1 MATQDHCNSKKI
13 RPWILSSADESDRLP
28 RQNREAPGRA
38 SHQSELEHD
47 PKGRKNSGGRLTAEN
62 AEHTEWFLVF
72 RCELCD
78 LCGRTFASFREVAR
92 RGLIQD
98 GRQKCAGWFV
108 VQASTHQSHWLRN

>member
-72 RCELCD
+72 SLRTLRSLRQDICKLLICLLSLFHCPVIASRCSGYRAPC
-78 LCGRTFASFREVAR
+78 TS
-92 RGLIQD
+92 
-98 GRQKCAGWFV
+98 
-108 VQASTHQSHWLRN
+108 